1 MFNEPMFF
9 ERPSFEKVAVTV
21 KMPDNE
27 TKWAPKILSEL
38 HRQVPVME
46 EFHANIILDRLEPNK
61 GFGFG
66 YILAQPKVL
75 NPMMSEALPK
85 IKIPVIIR
93 EWELAP
99 LDVFFDQEGHG
110 FPLTERRIREALL
123 KPSNVDVPTKEQE
136 ERDGPDIRSMLQPPW
151 ENVGQFYRGVNTQVG
166 SGQVK
171 TSSLL
176 MRINGT
182 VEHGDTKK
190 LAEWVTSEE
199 GRASLHG
206 DQTIRDVFL
215 GALRLRG
222 VDSLVKESSA
232 TGPVITQYRWDG
244 GPFIE
249 VKQATPDSFTPRIT
263 KLAAVQ
269 AAQQMPEQ
277 AQQQVAQQGQA
288 TEAPQAAVMTPAE
301 MEVDEFTPIA
311 SFGVYKVITTSNEQM
326 VGWVF
331 PYVLS
336 YDLEKV
342 PTQVFSDGTSFHVG
356 NIAGVPAGVS
366 TSLPSEQ
373 PQGRGM
379 FYMRRNGRVFG
390 LAPVEIMGQ
399 QQGQDGG
406 IIYMA
411 RTMLGGNDL
420 QLQPVQGIR
429 VPSVM
434 GEGLY
439 AIPADVG
446 WLPFKQP
453 INPLVDDPAMATQRA
468 GAYYMMQVQQAQ
480 AQAQQQQEQAQQQQ
494 QRGGKRAQG
503 GQQKQASW
511 QNLQA
516 KVRMTQDG
524 TYSLGGRAFESLH
537 PEYTQFLDY
546 ADTEWMLALAGVD
559 PEYTQEKL
567 ANLRVIGGY
576 TEFPVFRAVTPPTK
590 SVEKVAA
597 RHDYARQ
604 YKMFMPK
611 HAAALKD
618 TMVADSLLSL
628 NFLSSKNLNMFMSY
642 LPQLNE
648 SVNAVVNL
656 LLASRVG
663 LNEIPEGACVEAMMA
678 LEKVITGVKML
689 MLREASL

>member
-1 MFNEPMFF
+1 MFLEPMFF
-9 ERPSFEKVAVTV
+9 ERPSFEKVAVTT

-27 TKWAPKILSEL
+27 KKWAPKILSEL
-38 HRQVPVME
+38 HRQVPAME

-75 NPMMSEALPK
+75 NPLMSDALPK
-85 IKIPVIIR
+85 IKIPVVIR

-99 LDVFFDQEGHG
+99 LDVFFDQEGNG
-110 FPLTERRIREALL
+110 YPLTERRVREALL
-123 KPSNVDVPTKEQE
+123 KPSNVDVPSKDLE

-182 VEHGDTKK
+182 VEHGDMKK

-199 GRASLHG
+199 GRSALHG
-206 DQTIRDVFL
+206 DQTMRDVFL

-222 VDSLVKESSA
+222 VDSLVKVSSA
-232 TGPVITQYRWDG
+232 SGPVITQYRWDG

-249 VKQATPDSFTPRIT
+249 MKQATPYGFTPHVT
-263 KLAAVQ
+263 KIAAVQ

-288 TEAPQAAVMTPAE
+288 TEAPPAAVMTPAE

-342 PTQVFSDGTSFHVG
+342 PTQVFTDGTAFHIG
-356 NIAGVPAGVS
+356 TIAGVPAGAS

-390 LAPVEIMGQ
+390 LAPVDIMGQ
-399 QQGQDGG
+399 QQTPEGG
-406 IIYMA
+406 ISYMVK
-411 RTMLGGNDL
+411 TLLGGNDL

-429 VPSVM
+429 TPAMM
-434 GEGLY
+434 GEGIY
-439 AIPADVG
+439 AIPADVS
-446 WLPFKQP
+446 WLSFKQP
-453 INPLVDDPAMATQRA
+453 VNPLVDDPAMATQRA
-468 GAYYMMQVQQAQ
+468 GSYYMMQVQQAQ
-480 AQAQQQQEQAQQQQ
+480 AQAQQQQDAAAQQQ
-494 QRGGKRAQG
+494 QRGGRRAQG

-511 QNLQA
+511 ENLQA

-524 TYSLGGRAFESLH
+524 TYSLGGRAFAELA
-537 PEYTQFLDY
+537 PEHTQFLDY

-567 ANLRVIGGY
+567 ANLRVMGGY
-576 TEFPVFRAVTPPTK
+576 TEFPVFRAVTPPK
-590 SVEKVAA
+590 ASIEKVSS
-597 RHDYARQ
+597 RHEYTSQ
-604 YKMFMPK
+604 YKMFMAK

-628 NFLSSKNLNMFMSY
+628 NFLSSKNINMFMSY
-642 LPQLNE
+642 LPQLNS
-648 SVNAVVNL
+648 SVNAIVNL

-663 LNEIPEGACVEAMMA
+663 LSEIPEGACIEAMMA